1 MSSPREDHRTQY
13 ENDIKEFYDVE
24 IDGNNSYDDEGELF
38 EEGNNSY
45 DGQFYSN
52 EE

>member
-1 MSSPREDHRTQY
+1 MSSPREDFRSQY
-13 ENDIKEFYDVE
+13 ENDIKEFYGVE
-24 IDGNNSYDDEGELF
+24 VDSNNSYDDEGEMY

-45 DGQFYSN
+45 DGNLTGN